1 MLDTLDLSFIYDRF
15 MLQQQSGLSLLGHL
29 PSPSWGIGAVVVVHW
44 SLALILLW
52 LAYRPE
58 PFQGQPLPKLS
69 SWLKL
74 ISAGLVLYGI
84 MYALVILS
92 DHLSLG
98 WVILVEVVTVLVWS
112 TMGMVARS
120 LLSNLVAKSPRSN
133 LIQINQQLE
142 QKIADRRQVEQ
153 SLRSTAEQLRQ
164 ALEFEALL
172 KRITDKVRDSLD
184 EKHILQMAVQALGEG
199 LEVCSCNAALYDLT
213 SKMAIV
219 HYEYTTS
226 FAPVQGRV
234 MSMDNTPWLYEQIL
248 AGQSFQFCS
257 LFPNPARGRVS
268 MLVCPIMDDNGVLG
282 DLWLVNQ
289 ADYGFGELELRLMQ
303 QVTNQCAIALR
314 QARLYQEAQAQVKEL
329 QRLNT
334 LKDDFLSTVSHE
346 LRTPVANVKL
356 ATRMLAVTLARR
368 AEAFEDPTIFAQ
380 SDELVKLDQKVRE
393 KELYYLKILEDECQR
408 EIDLVNDLLDLQ
420 RLDEDRA
427 VLDIE
432 EINLNE
438 WLPKT
443 VKPFENRVSNRN
455 QSLEIK
461 VPHLL
466 DSIHSDGVSLGR
478 ILTELLNNACKYTP
492 PGEKI
497 TVEVTTRENRA
508 TFAVINSGV
517 EIPARE
523 LPHIFDKFY
532 RVPSTDPWKQG
543 GTGLGLALVKSLAQ
557 HLGGTIEVQSQANQ
571 TQFIVQLPL
580 AMAIPEV
587 DGDTEE
593 IEVMEQVGVIEVR
606 S

>member
-1 MLDTLDLSFIYDRF
+1 MLDTPNLLLIHDGSIAGQKYY
-15 MLQQQSGLSLLGHL
+15 LSLLLPWLSHHL
-29 PSPSWGIGAVVVVHW
+29 SAVAIAVIHWGVAFT
-44 SLALILLW
+44 LL
-52 LAYRPE
+52 LSAHRLPQVKLRP
-58 PFQGQPLPKLS
+58 FI
-69 SWLKL
+69 KL
-74 ISAGLVLYGI
+74 ISAGLILYGVLSLS
-84 MYALVILS
+84 MALVTQATPAWL
-92 DHLSLG
+92 L
-98 WVILVEVVTVLVWS
+98 LVEVVTLLVWS
-112 TMGMVARS
+112 GMVIVVRS
-120 LLSNLVAKSPRSN
+120 LLFNLATDAPSTHLV
-133 LIQINQQLE
+133 QINQQLE
-142 QKIADRRQVEQ
+142 QKIADRQQVEQ

-184 EKHILQMAVQALGEG
+184 EKNILQMAVQALGEG

-226 FAPVQGRV
+226 FTPVQGRV
-234 MSMDNTPWLYEQIL
+234 MSMDNTPWLYQQIL
-248 AGQSFQFCS
+248 ARQSFQFCS

-368 AEAFEDPTIFAQ
+368 AEAFEDPSIFSQ
-380 SDELVKLDQKVRE
+380 SEELGKLDHQVRE

-420 RLDEDRA
+420 RLEEDKI
-427 VLDIE
+427 VLNIE
-432 EINLNE
+432 DINLNE

-443 VKPFENRVSNRN
+443 VKPFENRVSNRR

-461 VPHLL
+461 IPHLL
-466 DSIHSDGVSLGR
+466 TPLHSDRVSLGR

-492 PGEKI
+492 PDEKI
-497 TVEVTTRENRA
+497 VVEVTTRENQA
-508 TFAVINSGV
+508 KFIVTNSGV
-517 EIPARE
+517 EIPTRE

-543 GTGLGLALVKSLAQ
+543 GTGLGLALVKSLTQ
-557 HLGGTIEVQSQANQ
+557 HLGGNIEVQCYDNQ
-571 TQFIVQLPL
+571 TRFTVQLPL
-580 AMAIPEV
+580 VAASLADSPESAQ
-587 DGDTEE
+587 TK
-593 IEVMEQVGVIEVR
+593 VMEVAPQVTP
-606 S
+606 